1 MNDLDWR
8 KRSIVGHRWVQSTIF
23 VGDEWGKTTHRNRFR
38 DLIQIFRGKRSI
50 YAPEEVARVSE
61 GEVSVSM
68 YHWPG
73 QGYWKMFHLQTQGL

>member
-8 KRSIVGHRWVQSTIF
+8 KRSILGHRWVQSTIF
-23 VGDEWGKTTHRNRFR
+23 VGDEWGKITHRNRFR
-38 DLIQIFRGKRSI
+38 DLIQVFRGKAVFMLLRRW
-50 YAPEEVARVSE
+50 PVSE
-61 GEVSVSM
+61 GDIYVSM